1 MSFPRRATALCIA
14 LLASPAA
21 AQQPD
26 LAVDLELVLAIDVSQ
41 SVDAREGRLQRD
53 GYVQAFR
60 DPRIVQA
67 IRNGQHGR
75 IAVTY
80 MEWAGAGLWQTTVPW
95 RVIASAEDALAFA
108 NVLDATPVARGSG
121 TSISSAIF
129 FGSTL
134 FGANRIAGNR
144 RVIDISGDGPNSSGP
159 LVTGARDDAVMA
171 GITING
177 VAINDREI
185 SNFSLPDLDVYYEE
199 CVIGG
204 PGAFVLAVDG
214 FDSFA
219 EAILRKMILE
229 IADRPPVPRAG
240 IERAQFLGGPLG
252 AKPQKYGPACDIGE
266 RMRFQDQGGF
276 VPQPPLGR

>member
-1 MSFPRRATALCIA
+1 MRHGWGAAA
-14 LLASPAA
+14 LLLALIAAPAQ
-21 AQQPD
+21 AQDIQ
-26 LAVDLELVLAIDVSQ
+26 VDLELVLAIDVSQ

-53 GYVQAFR
+53 GYVRAFR
-60 DPRIVQA
+60 DPRIAEV
-67 IRNGQHGR
+67 IRNGQYGR

-95 RVIASAEDALAFA
+95 QVIGSPAEALAFA
-108 NVLDATPVARGSG
+108 NVLEETPVARGSG

-129 FGSTL
+129 FGSTM
-134 FGANRIAGNR
+134 FGGNRIASAR

-159 LVTGARDDAVMA
+159 LVTLARDEAVAA

-185 SNFSLPDLDVYYEE
+185 TNFSLPDLDVYYEE

-204 PGAFVLAVDG
+204 PGAFVLAADG
-214 FDSFA
+214 FESFA

-229 IADRPPVPRAG
+229 IADVAPERPAR
-240 IERAQFLGGPLG
+240 IERAQFLGGPAR

-276 VPQPPLGR
+276 PPGLPLPR